1 MNRDDLSS
9 ILNIRVLLGALG
21 IAGFLLL
28 ITFIFIGWKKPDP
41 TRESGFAP
49 ADLTV
54 IPAPTSTPEVTPT
67 FTPDP
72 LIYGTP
78 TLAPDVIGVGGYVQ
92 ITGTEGSERRG
103 SSCLRPGDC
112 DVSLWLMPRAFRR
125 KAASLRYEVLK
136 APYVSALRSELHR
149 LDPVPHLFCGCL
161 CFAQCEGQAVFAP

>member
-28 ITFIFIGWKKPDP
+28 ITFIFIGWTKPDP
-41 TRESGFAP
+41 NREFGFAP

-54 IPAPTSTPEVTPT
+54 IPAPTSTPEVTAT

-92 ITGTEGSERRG
+92 ITGTEGEG
-103 SSCLRPGDC
+103 LRLRSDPGLNGTSVFLGYDE
-112 DVSLWLMPRAFRR
+112 
-125 KAASLRYEVLK
+125 EVFEVRDGPQNADGYTWWYLV
-136 APYVSALRSELHR
+136 APYDETRAGWAAEDFLGAIPS
-149 LDPVPHLFCGCL
+149 P
-161 CFAQCEGQAVFAP
+161 